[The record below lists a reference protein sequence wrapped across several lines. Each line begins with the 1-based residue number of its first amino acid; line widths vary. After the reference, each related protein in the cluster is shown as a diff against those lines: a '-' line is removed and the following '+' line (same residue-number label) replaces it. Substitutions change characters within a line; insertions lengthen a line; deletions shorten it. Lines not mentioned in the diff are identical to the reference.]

1 MRWFWLVAAAMAVIG
16 PVGVLEAEEPDKAVG
31 TAPVVLVPAAGE
43 KAYTIAG
50 EAFVDLWA
58 KVTGK
63 RLPTAETPTDLAR
76 LPAADLVVIGSDS
89 VQPYL
94 HNLIRRGAL
103 ETLGLVYGTDSYR
116 LLSIKDG
123 DRRCLIVAGG
133 SGRSTLYAVYD
144 FFRRQTGAE
153 YFWDGDRIP
162 RRAEIDYT
170 SLDVLEKPRF
180 EYRGLRYFAHRG
192 LHRFQAEHWDLD
204 DWKREIDWLVKK
216 RLNVFMLRT
225 GIDDL
230 FQRAFPGE
238 VTYPPEDG
246 MDPDSIERSHYDR
259 TSFWPLKYRGELR
272 KAVLEYARDRG
283 LVHPED
289 TGTMTHWYSPTPS
302 SFYQSHPEFR
312 VVQDHKTN
320 YRPSIHGVW
329 DISTDMAWDGYWRL
343 TATHIREFGGGEPR
357 LFHTIGLAERR
368 FGNSDRENLQLKLYA
383 YRKIQQKLREHYP
396 DVPLLVGSWDFVGW
410 WKDPEV
416 QRLLAEFDPA
426 KTLILD
432 YTADNAEKVT
442 FRDWGLMGRFPWIF
456 GIFHG
461 EARNTDIHGDYSLI
475 SERLRMAS
483 DDPQCRGMVM
493 WTEISHSDTF
503 LLEYLADNS
512 WQPCRLNAGEAVE
525 RFCRTR
531 YSPELAVR
539 MKSVWTSMLEA
550 SQSVQWDVRSKG
562 HLAIAEPQFRILSR
576 PLPLGATRDSL
587 GVMVPEYQ
595 RLVKGLPG
603 GAMALGALVGLCET
617 CSDDLQWRRDAI
629 DMGRTVAN
637 RLLLAMVIR
646 AAILANDWQAGKA
659 EAGPLRD
666 LATIN
671 QETLAA
677 LADLLALSDD
687 YSMTATLDRLGRA
700 EPLAGVEPRINPH
713 SEQTLK
719 SNAETTYCRSHH
731 YELVRHV
738 FASESQAVWNF
749 VLAQLDEGNRRPWKR
764 PAVFSQRAQ
773 EIQDRF
779 YATPLARMASSTAF
793 TPRDLSK
800 ALVHLEELVR
810 RFVAQTASEH

>member
-1 MRWFWLVAAAMAVIG
+1 MQQSSFLAMVMLVV
-16 PVGVLEAEEPDKAVG
+16 
-31 TAPVVLVPAAGE
+31 APVFGGEGAPLTVLTPPVGE
-43 KAYTIAG
+43 KAYQIAG
-50 EAFVDLWA
+50 EEFVRLWQQ
-58 KVTGK
+58 VTGQ
-63 RLPTAETPTDLAR
+63 RPVLQRAESNLRT
-76 LPAADLVVIGSDS
+76 LPAGDVVVIGSDA
-89 VQPYL
+89 VQPIV
-94 HNLIRRGAL
+94 HELIRQGVQ
-103 ETLGLVYGTDSYR
+103 ETLGLQYGADNYR
-116 LLSIKDG
+116 IRTVPHDGRKLLI
-123 DRRCLIVAGG
+123 LAGG

-144 FFRRQTGAE
+144 FFRRQAGAE

-162 RRAEIDYT
+162 RCERIDYAG
-170 SLDVLEKPRF
+170 LDIFETPRF
-180 EYRGLRYFAHRG
+180 QYRGLRYFAHRG

-216 RLNVFMLRT
+216 RFNVFMLRT

-230 FQRAFPGE
+230 FQRAFAGE

-246 MDPDSIERSHYDR
+246 MDPDGIERSHYDR
-259 TSFWPLKYRGELR
+259 TSFWSLKYRGELR
-272 KAVLEYARDRG
+272 KAVLQYARDRG

-312 VVQDHKTN
+312 VVKDHKKN
-320 YRPSIHGVW
+320 YKPSIHGVW
-329 DISTDMAWDGYWRL
+329 DIFTDMAWDGYWQL
-343 TATHIREFGGGEPR
+343 TETHIREFGGGDPR

-416 QRLLAEFDPA
+416 ERLLAEFDPA
-426 KTLILD
+426 KTVVLD
-432 YTADNAEKVT
+432 YTADNADKVT
-442 FRDWGLMGRFPWIF
+442 FRDWGLMGQFPWIF

-461 EARNTDIHGDYSLI
+461 EARNTDIHGDYSLFAQ
-475 SERLRMAS
+475 RLRMAS
-483 DDPQCRGMVM
+483 DDPQCRGMVT

-512 WQPCRLNAGEAVE
+512 WQPCRLEAGQAVE

-531 YSPELAVR
+531 YAPELAAR
-539 MKSVWTSMLEA
+539 MKSIWTSVLDA

-562 HLAIAEPQFRILSR
+562 HLALSEPQFRMLSR
-576 PLPLGATRDSL
+576 PLPLGATPQNL
-587 GVMVPEYQ
+587 GVMVSAYQ
-595 RLVKGLPG
+595 GLMKGLPG
-603 GAMALGALVGLCET
+603 GAAALAGLAGLCE
-617 CSDDLQWRRDAI
+617 SGSNDLQWRRDAI

-637 RLLLAMVIR
+637 RLLLAAVIR
-646 AAILANDWQAGKA
+646 AAFLANDWQAGKA
-659 EAGPLRD
+659 QAGAIRD
-666 LATIN
+666 LAALN

-687 YSMTATLDRLGRA
+687 YSMTATLKRLEQA
-700 EPLAGVEPRINPH
+700 KLLAGVEPRINPH

-731 YELVRHV
+731 YELVQHV
-738 FASESQAVWNF
+738 YASESQAVWDF
-749 VLAQLDEGNRRPWKR
+749 VLAQVDQGNRKPWKR
-764 PAVFSQRAQ
+764 PAGFAQRAL

-779 YATPLARMASSTAF
+779 YTTSLSQMAPSTAF
-793 TPRDLSK
+793 TPRELSR
-800 ALVHLEELVR
+800 ALARVEELTR
-810 RFVAQTASEH
+810 RFVSQIVSDH